1 VIETPKQLTVGE
13 AQTTPATGPAGAQV
27 ASPASVEARTA
38 YRLGVLTGGQVVLG
52 RYTVEREIG
61 RGGMGAVY
69 LARDAKLGERVALKV
84 ISSVYAGDPEE
95 AAERFRHEVHAA
107 RMV

>member
-1 VIETPKQLTVGE
+1 SDR
-13 AQTTPATGPAGAQV
+13 GPTAV
-27 ASPASVEARTA
+27 LSREARTA

-69 LARDAKLGERVALKV
+69 LARDAKLGERAALTTISTVA
-84 ISSVYAGDPEE
+84 ATDPEE
-95 AAERFRHEVHAA
+95 PFERFRLEVQAA
-107 RMV
+107 RKVTHPNVIRIHDLGEDGPL